1 MFDRVKDKKNLD
13 PILGHLG
20 TLSSGANYIATA
32 STNMALPVAEYHT
45 GTVDLRNGIKSAISN
60 AAWAAGAIVVTGI
73 LLTAFTAAL
82 SDVAAA
88 GGVIVVVGNTV
99 RTIKSVYDGI
109 KIWRVLAAAA
119 AAAGGA
125 AVIANFDKVPSA
137 TDIGLAAIISMKVF
151 IDDAFDDEIDEDD
164 PAYNFEGTGYSLE
177 ELAEFAR
184 GHAGDDNPAMGRPTI
199 REIEEAL
206 RKGTTSPG
214 SGNSVRYD
222 YNGVRVIINRDVPIK
237 STTYYPS
244 R

>member
-1 MFDRVKDKKNLD
+1 M
-13 PILGHLG
+13 
-20 TLSSGANYIATA
+20 
-32 STNMALPVAEYHT
+32 
-45 GTVDLRNGIKSAISN
+45 DLRNGIKSAISN

-88 GGVIVVVGNTV
+88 GGAIVVVGNTV

-151 IDDAFDDEIDEDD
+151 IDEALDDEIDEDG

-184 GHAGDDNPAMGRPTI
+184 GHAGDDNPAMGRPTM

-222 YNGVRVIINRDVPIK
+222 YNGVRVIINRDVPLK